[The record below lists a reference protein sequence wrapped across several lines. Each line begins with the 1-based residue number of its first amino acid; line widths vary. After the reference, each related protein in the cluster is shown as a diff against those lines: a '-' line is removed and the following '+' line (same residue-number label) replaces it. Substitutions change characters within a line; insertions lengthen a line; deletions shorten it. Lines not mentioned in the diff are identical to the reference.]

1 MTPQERLRQVLAT
14 QARPLWT
21 LPSSWWDEDV
31 AVRMA
36 DWVKR
41 NKPRRR
47 VSS

>member
-1 MTPQERLRQVLAT
+1 MTPEERARQVRVTAG
-14 QARPLWT
+14 RELWT
-21 LPSSWWDEDV
+21 LPVSWWDEDV

-41 NKPRRR
+41 NKPR